1 LSAAEHTLHGP
12 VHTLAR
18 PDLDADIAADFP
30 GSHDRAVPPGLWST
44 SAFGLDAAPS
54 HGELRL
60 LGDHLATCRHGAP
73 ATALHCGVH
82 AARGFIAT
90 HLVTCA
96 ALLAVAATLFWLS
109 V

>member
-1 LSAAEHTLHGP
+1 MSAAEHTLHGAAP
-12 VHTLAR
+12 LIAH
-18 PDLDADIAADFP
+18 PDRDADVADESP
-30 GSHDRAVPPGLWST
+30 ALHDRAVPHGLWST
-44 SAFGLDAAPS
+44 SAFGLNAEPS

-96 ALLAVAATLFWLS
+96 ALLAIAATLFWLS